1 MPGIESKLEPNEVLT
16 HETQSELSHVLESG
30 SRPCSERQEDTV
42 GQESI
47 KKLTIEEMRD
57 VESELGIKLSQGKG
71 VPMFLRCD
79 SVIKNKTISFDLE
92 IDSGAD
98 RCIMSKME
106 ALRLGVK
113 FRPFKSPKAVSG
125 LGAESLICKHFCII
139 NVKIHSRDGEIMH
152 INLLFYI
159 FEGFMPNLL
168 GSDCINYMNG
178 RIDYAEKSISLDD
191 KIFQLFLEERIFND
205 RKKRKRGTTF
215 YFTTDTCIP
224 PKTCRRFPI
233 RIDGPVVGPGEMTL
247 RSQNIVKLLPCD

>member
-1 MPGIESKLEPNEVLT
+1 M
-16 HETQSELSHVLESG
+16 
-30 SRPCSERQEDTV
+30 DAV

-57 VESELGIKLSQGKG
+57 VETELGIKLSQGKG

-79 SVIKNKTISFDLE
+79 SVIKNKAINFDLE

-125 LGAESLICKHFCII
+125 LGAESMICKHFCII
-139 NVKIHSRDGEIMH
+139 NVKIHSKDGEFMH

-159 FEGFMPNLL
+159 FDGFMPNLL

-178 RIDYAEKSISLDD
+178 RIDYAEKSLSLDD
-191 KIFQLFLEERIFND
+191 KLFPLFLEERIFND
-205 RKKRKRGTTF
+205 RKNRKGGTTF
-215 YFTTDTCIP
+215 YFTTWLTAKQTRYQPYI
-224 PKTCRRFPI
+224 I
-233 RIDGPVVGPGEMTL
+233 L
-247 RSQNIVKLLPCD
+247 RDQW